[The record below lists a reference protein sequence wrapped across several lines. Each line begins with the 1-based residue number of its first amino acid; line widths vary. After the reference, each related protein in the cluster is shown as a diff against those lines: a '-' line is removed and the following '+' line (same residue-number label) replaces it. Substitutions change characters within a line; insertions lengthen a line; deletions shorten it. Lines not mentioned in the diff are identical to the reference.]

1 MKPRFNLWIEIDG
14 DVVLS
19 RWRVKLL
26 KTIDATGSISSA
38 ADSMDV
44 PYRRAWERVN
54 EMERR
59 LGVDL
64 LQTEVG
70 GSGGGGAILTEEAKA
85 LIMRFDRF
93 ESGMEEEV
101 GRRFINAFE
110 KDISP

>member
-1 MKPRFNLWIEIDG
+1 MKPRFNLWIEVDG

-19 RWRVKLL
+19 RWRIKLL
-26 KTIDATGSISSA
+26 KAIDNYGSISAA
-38 ADSMDV
+38 ADRMGV
-44 PYRRAWERVN
+44 PYRRAWERIN

-85 LIMRFDRF
+85 LIVRFDRF
-93 ESGMEEEV
+93 ENGMEEEI

-110 KDISP
+110 KDIRL